1 MKSIIVYHPVNC
13 GCDKDIMGGIYN
25 DISYND
31 LVNVYDI
38 PENNIL
44 YYIPL
49 TVSGNSYQ
57 EKKQDLYNKSLQYN
71 SSWYEFCNWSYSEL
85 ATIQEFFEV
94 NGRRYGLLTEFKEN
108 AIC

>member
-1 MKSIIVYHPVNC
+1 MKAIIIYRPVGC
-13 GCDKDIMGGIYN
+13 GRDCDIIGGIYN

-31 LVNVYDI
+31 LVNVYEI
-38 PENNIL
+38 PEANIL

-49 TVSGNSYQ
+49 TVSGKGYQ
-57 EKKQDLYNKSLQYN
+57 DKRNDLQYKAVN
-71 SSWYEFCNWSYSEL
+71 YSHSWYDFCDWSYGEL
-85 ATIQEFFEV
+85 SIIQDFFEV

>member
-13 GCDKDIMGGIYN
+13 GCDKDIIGGIYN

-31 LVNVYDI
+31 LVNVYEI
-38 PENNIL
+38 PEKNIL

-49 TVSGNSYQ
+49 TVSGNTYQ
-57 EKKQDLYNKSLQYN
+57 ARKQDLYNKAVEWSNNLGEYP
-71 SSWYEFCNWSYSEL
+71 NWSYGEL
-85 ATIQEFFEV
+85 ADISDFFYT
-94 NGRRYGLLTEFKEN
+94 NGRRYGLLTEFREN